1 MALHIRDFRQSDSTQ
16 LSRLCGAGR
25 FIGAVPAQDTETRI
39 LAGLREE
46 CLTAAI
52 WISLEDGNGT
62 IPAIVATQT
71 ETWTA
76 DVRELL
82 AEASLWL
89 TSGGAARIDLIA
101 IPEDRDLL
109 AALLEMDFEAD
120 KRAGTMRRM
129 TPARSAA

>member
-1 MALHIRDFRQSDSTQ
+1 MALHIRDFRQSDSAE
-16 LSRLCGAGR
+16 LSTLCGTGR
-25 FIGAVPAQDTETRI
+25 LIGAVPAQDTETRI

-52 WISLEDGNGT
+52 WISLEDGTGT
-62 IPAIVATQT
+62 IPAIIAAQT

-76 DVRELL
+76 DMHELL

-89 TSGGAARIDLIA
+89 TSRGAARIDLIA

-120 KRAGTMRRM
+120 KRSGMMRRM
-129 TPARSAA
+129 IPARSAA